1 MEQFI
6 FSIKGKIGGRKEQ
19 QDFAGSAETN
29 LGLVVVVCD
38 GMGGTNGGA
47 KASTMAVN
55 IILDNILTNQYQ
67 SAATALLESFKKANN
82 LIYERAQNDA
92 DLKGMGTTVTAII
105 LQNGKA
111 TMAYAGDSR
120 IYQLRKTNPLVPTAK
135 KIFRTNDHSR
145 VFEMVQ
151 KGVMTEEQA
160 RQSPDANIITRY
172 LGVRADVNVEIH
184 SNLTY
189 RKGDRFLLCTDG
201 VSGAIPEM
209 DLLKMIYKNRNVEET
224 AKYIV
229 DTIDQ
234 FGIKSGGGH
243 DNLTAA
249 VIECKTGGS
258 KSGDSL
264 LPPKQIIISLSIL
277 LIMSIGYIVFHR
289 PDPEVGNTVQQNK
302 TIDSLTTQIH
312 SRDSV
317 IKQQKD
323 TIQNY
328 SSQIGTLLK
337 ENQVITLTDLQK
349 HINELKAKNKELDG
363 IINGLKNSQNHL
375 QKNPDTSKKITKD
388 EGKKNEAE
396 QIVKPPDIDQ
406 K

>member
-92 DLKGMGTTVTAII
+92 DLKGMGTTATAII

-111 TMAYAGDSR
+111 TMAHAGDSR
-120 IYQLRKTNPLVPTAK
+120 IYQLRQTNPLVPTAK

-172 LGVRADVNVEIH
+172 LGVRAEVNVEIH

-209 DLLKMIYKNRNVEET
+209 DLLKKIYKNRNVEET

-229 DTIDQ
+229 DNIDQ
-234 FGIKSGGGH
+234 IGIKSGGGH

-264 LPPKQIIISLSIL
+264 LQPNQIIIGFTVL
-277 LIMSIGYIVFHR
+277 LMMSIGYIIFLKSNQKVDN
-289 PDPEVGNTVQQNK
+289 PLPQK
-302 TIDSLTTQIH
+302 TTLDSLKKVLNSVNESFNIMRAIH
-312 SRDSV
+312 IKDSTLHKRDS
-317 IKQQKD
+317 I
-323 TIQNY
+323 TI
-328 SSQIGTLLK
+328 
-337 ENQVITLTDLQK
+337 
-349 HINELKAKNKELDG
+349 KNKDDE
-363 IINGLKNSQNHL
+363 IRRLKRLPSKQ
-375 QKNPDTSKKITKD
+375 QKNPDTSIKLTKD
-388 EGKKNEAE
+388 EGSKNEAE
-396 QIVKPPDIDQ
+396 EIVKPPDIDQ